1 MTQRTGRS
9 VGGAALLAIVVGALG
24 TFSTWIVGG
33 GLQGRVCI
41 LAGVVMAVAMF
52 IVQLIGVLA
61 AARR

>member
-9 VGGAALLAIVVGALG
+9 VGGAAL
-24 TFSTWIVGG
+24 
-33 GLQGRVCI
+33 